1 MIDHGSDG
9 TTAGARGGTS
19 APPRQPSGERL
30 VVPTPPPPKPGA
42 TPTGDGAPRAPQPA
56 HRPRIS
62 RRWVVIGAVLA
73 TVGLGAFLMLR
84 PRPISVDTVTVQ
96 RGDVRTTIDEDGVMR
111 VWPHATV
118 AAPVSG
124 RLLEESVRAGDSVRR
139 GSVIATMVAAPLD
152 ARTREELTARTASA
166 DALVSE
172 AQANVAAADLAL
184 GEAARA
190 RRRTDQ
196 LAAAGA
202 VAPRDQEEA
211 VTLEATRRRALD
223 AARERL
229 RAARSNA
236 AEARAALADATPGAS
251 GAASRVPVRSPLDG
265 RVLRVYEE
273 HDRVVPA
280 GTPILDVGNL
290 RDIEVLVDV
299 LSTDAVQVRPGT
311 PMLLRVGETPLATRA
326 RVARV
331 EPAAFRKLSPLG
343 VEEQRVYVHGALLDP
358 PIGLGDDYR
367 VSVSIVLWE
376 GRNVVRVPSSALAP
390 EGAGWRAYQ
399 LSGGRIHARPVRVGH
414 RGARDVEILGGVQPG
429 DTLVAYPSDRVRD
442 GIRAVASR

>member
-1 MIDHGSDG
+1 MSERASPYTRQAPGDRLV
-9 TTAGARGGTS
+9 TATPPAAPPAGARMGGGTY
-19 APPRQPSGERL
+19 A
-30 VVPTPPPPKPGA
+30 PPPP
-42 TPTGDGAPRAPQPA
+42 
-56 HRPRIS
+56 HRLPHVS
-62 RRWVVIGAVLA
+62 RRWIIVGVVLAAVAIGAYL
-73 TVGLGAFLMLR
+73 LLR
-84 PRPISVDTVTVQ
+84 PRPLMVDTVLVQ
-96 RGDVRTTIDEDGVMR
+96 RGDLRTTIDEDGVMR

-118 AAPVSG
+118 AAPVAG

-139 GSVIATMVAAPLD
+139 GGVVATMVAAPLD
-152 ARTREELTARTASA
+152 ARTRDELMARTASA

-211 VTLEATRRRALD
+211 VTLESTRRRALD

-236 AEARAALADATPGAS
+236 AEARAALSDATPGTP

-299 LSTDAVQVRPGT
+299 LSTDAVQIRPGA
-311 PMLLRVGETPLATRA
+311 PMLLRVGETPIPARA
-326 RVARV
+326 RVSRV

-343 VEEQRVYVHGALLDP
+343 VEEQRVYVHGVLLDP
-358 PIGLGDDYR
+358 PVGLGDDYR

-376 GRNVVRVPSSALAP
+376 GPNVVRVPSSALAP
-390 EGAGWRAYQ
+390 AGAGWRVYQ
-399 LSGGRIHARPVRVGH
+399 LTGGRIRARAVQAGH
-414 RGARDVEILGGVQPG
+414 RGARDVEIVGGVQPG
-429 DTLVAYPSDRVRD
+429 DTLVAYPSDRVAD
-442 GIRAVASR
+442 GIRAVPSR